1 MTESLR
7 DNPEM
12 GLEAR
17 RYLRVLEALSEN
29 ERITQRTLA
38 SKLGIALGL
47 TNLYVKR
54 LARKGF
60 IKFANVQS
68 NRILY
73 LITPQGIL
81 EKSRLTYEYIE
92 YSLHVYG
99 EVREHLREV
108 LQPLVTGAARTIAI
122 YGTGEAAELAYLSI
136 KEVGLE
142 PAAIFDAEDRSD
154 FLGMP
159 VHHIS
164 TQHQFEYDFLIVA
177 SLENPGS
184 LMSRLVQF
192 GVPPTKLIPLRP
204 GVGSPPVGAV
214 PAAPR
219 EPRAASPKKT

>member
-1 MTESLR
+1 MSRPVR
-7 DNPEM
+7 DHVEM
-12 GLEAR
+12 AMDAR
-17 RYLRVLEALSEN
+17 RELRALEALTEN
-29 ERITQRTLA
+29 ERITQRGLA

-60 IKFANVQS
+60 IKLVSVQS

-73 LITPQGIL
+73 LVTPQGIM

-92 YSLHVYG
+92 YSLHVYR

-108 LQPLVTGAARTIAI
+108 LQPLVTGHARAIAI

-142 PAAIFDAEDRSD
+142 PAAIFDGNDRAT

-159 VHHIS
+159 VHPIS
-164 TQHQFEYDFLIVA
+164 THDRFQFDHLIVA
-177 SLENPGS
+177 SLDNPNA
-184 LMSRLVQF
+184 LVARLIQS
-192 GVPPTKLIPLRP
+192 GVPAAKLIGLRP
-204 GVGSPPVGAV
+204 GPQQAGVGGAARAV
-214 PAAPR
+214 ATK
-219 EPRAASPKKT
+219 EP

>member
-1 MTESLR
+1 MIGSLR
-7 DNPEM
+7 DSSEM
-12 GLEAR
+12 DPEAR
-17 RYLRVLEALSEN
+17 RHLQVLEALAEN

-38 SKLGIALGL
+38 AKLGIALGL

-60 IKFANVQS
+60 IKFVNVQS

-73 LITPQGIL
+73 LLTPQGIL

-92 YSLHVYG
+92 YSLHVYR
-99 EVREHLREV
+99 EVREHLRAV
-108 LQPLVTGAARTIAI
+108 LQPLVTGTAKTIAI
-122 YGTGEAAELAYLSI
+122 YGTGEAAELAYLSL

-142 PAAIFDAEDRSD
+142 PAAIFDGDQRSA

-164 TQHQFEYDFLIVA
+164 THGRFHYDFLIVA
-177 SLENPGS
+177 NLENSGL
-184 LMSRLVQF
+184 LMSRLVEA

-204 GVGSPPVGAV
+204 GAPPHQAGTGPTARS
-214 PAAPR
+214 A
-219 EPRAASPKKT
+219 PRAASSKKP

>member
-1 MTESLR
+1 
-7 DNPEM
+7 M

-17 RYLRVLEALSEN
+17 RQLQVLEAIVEN
-29 ERITQRTLA
+29 ERMTQRTLA

-60 IKFANVQS
+60 IKFVNVQS

-81 EKSRLTYEYIE
+81 EKTRLTYEYID
-92 YSLHVYG
+92 YSLHMYR
-99 EVREHLREV
+99 EVREHLREI
-108 LQPLVTGAARTIAI
+108 LQPLVTATAKTIAI

-142 PAAIFDAEDRSD
+142 PTAIFDGDERSE

-159 VHHIS
+159 VHPIS
-164 TQHQFEYDFLIVA
+164 AHHQFQFDFLIVA
-177 SLENPGS
+177 SLENS
-184 LMSRLVQF
+184 SALSSRLTQA
-192 GVPPTKLIPLRP
+192 GVPPAKLIPLRP
-204 GVGSPPVGAV
+204 GAPPQTSV
-214 PAAPR
+214 PAG
-219 EPRAASPKKT
+219 RAAAHASSAKKP